1 MNRYTLLWVVSA
13 ALVVSSV
20 GCDGG
25 EDLGATSDHS
35 TVEISDEP
43 HEVEGG
49 AADRLAS
56 ALSEPELF
64 LRAERLAVLLR
75 SFDVEQLPEVI
86 RTIKA
91 LRLRESVADFGLLFR
106 FWAALEPKEAAN
118 WSLERGNARFTLAAV
133 HIAFEAWGAADPAE
147 ALVGVLRANILNADI
162 QRTAQMALYYGW
174 FSRDRSELE
183 QYVRSLGS
191 GRERQRALFAYA
203 LSLASADGTQAVTR
217 WAESIPDEPK
227 KFKLSAFSQAMNAL
241 VWFDTD
247 GALAWCDVQCDGEWG
262 KGLRSMI
269 MRTRIRTEPNGG
281 PVLEWISQMPKEN
294 PDQAEER
301 KVALR
306 TTYAI
311 WVHLDRNAAVE
322 WMRATISE
330 DEAPGWVRYL
340 YPRYAMQIAPE
351 SPPEAMIWAERIE
364 DEGRREASMI
374 LVARIWRAVDEDAAE
389 AWLEQS
395 SLSETAQDKVRRSLP
410 DPSVP

>member
-1 MNRYTLLWVVSA
+1 MNRYTLLWVASA
-13 ALVVSSV
+13 ALVVLSV

-56 ALSEPELF
+56 ALNEPDLF
-64 LRAERLAVLLR
+64 VRAERLAVLLG
-75 SFDVEQLPEVI
+75 SFDVEQLPEVK
-86 RTIKA
+86 RAIKA
-91 LRLRESVADFGLLFR
+91 LRIRESVADFGLLFR
-106 FWAALEPKEAAN
+106 FWAALEPKQAAN
-118 WSLERGNARFTLAAV
+118 WSLVGGNARFTLAAV
-133 HIAFEAWGAADPAE
+133 HMAFEAWGAADPAE
-147 ALVGVLRANILNADI
+147 ALVGVFRANLLNADI

-183 QYVRSLGS
+183 QHVRSLGS
-191 GRERQRALFAYA
+191 GRERQRAIFAYA

-227 KFKLSAFSQAMNAL
+227 RFKVSAFRQTMNAL
-241 VWFDTD
+241 VWFDID
-247 GALAWCDVQCDGEWG
+247 GALVWCDVQCDGEWG
-262 KGLRSMI
+262 KSLRLMI
-269 MRTRIRTEPNGG
+269 MRTRIRTEPSGG
-281 PVLEWISQMPKEN
+281 PILEWISEMPSEN

-322 WMRATISE
+322 WMRTIISD
-330 DEAPGWVRYL
+330 DEAPSWVRYL
-340 YPRYAMQIAPE
+340 YPRYVMQIAPE
-351 SPPEAMIWAERIE
+351 SPAEAMVWAERIE
-364 DEGRREASMI
+364 EEDRREAAMI
-374 LVARIWRAVDEDAAE
+374 LVAQIWRGIDEDAAE

-395 SLSETAQDKVRRSLP
+395 SLSETAQDRARRSSP
-410 DPSVP
+410 DQAGR